1 MELHEL
7 AGGEAKLR
15 PLLEDFYDRVFD
27 DVMIGFFFK
36 GKDKQRL
43 VQKELEFALQLLGA
57 DVEYTGMTIPDAH
70 ASHPIMG
77 GQFNRRTQ
85 ILREVLADH
94 DVPQAVRDHWIAHT
108 ESLRHQVTTD
118 RRGECKPQTGRGG
131 S

>member
-1 MELHEL
+1 MEMHEL

-36 GKDKQRL
+36 GKDKAHL
-43 VQKELEFALQLLGA
+43 VQMELEFALRFLGA
-57 DVEYTGMTIPDAH
+57 PVNYSGRTISVAH

-85 ILREVLADH
+85 ILRETMADH
-94 DVPQAVRDHWIAHT
+94 DLPEAVQRHWLEHT
-108 ESLRHQVTTD
+108 ESLRDQVTPD
-118 RRGECKPQTGRGG
+118 ASGECKPQDVG
-131 S
+131 

>member
-1 MELHEL
+1 MELFEL
-7 AGGEAKLR
+7 AGGEARLR

-36 GKDKQRL
+36 GKNKERL
-43 VQKELEFALQLLGA
+43 VQKELEFALKLLGA
-57 DVEYTGMTIPDAH
+57 EVEYTGMPIPEAH

-94 DVPQAVRDHWIAHT
+94 GMPAEVCERWIAHT

-118 RRGECKPQTGRGG
+118 RRGECKPQRKD
-131 S
+131 